1 MRDKIVK
8 LYELQL
14 YRLFKTIELKKK
26 INYNELYKCVNGK
39 IIDFKNINL
48 EKKEDNSVLIL
59 NKLNYL
65 MNEVPDFIIR
75 NKTLTDM
82 TTSFIRI
89 CNNDNID
96 TSSLNE
102 DIVNSMLIS
111 WIENQI

>member
-26 INYNELYKCVNGK
+26 INYNDLYNSTNGK
-39 IIDFKNINL
+39 IIKFKNIKL
-48 EKKEDNSVLIL
+48 EEKKDNSVLIS

-65 MNEVPDFIIR
+65 INDVPDFIIR

-82 TTSFIRI
+82 TISFIKI

-96 TSSLNE
+96 TSLLNE
-102 DIVNSMLIS
+102 DVVNSMLIS